1 MSFDFRGLELNSHY
15 VWNFDWVR
23 KSLAFIKDNNMT
35 ALVLHRNEIID
46 QLVYPA
52 GVFAEGQSFDNIFDR
67 YRVIHRDLYK
77 YVTRG
82 RSTPMQLSDYL
93 RRVIELAD
101 KQGTEVWLENKELWF
116 HDAFIELNPQVFKNG
131 KLCPNEPVWM
141 DFIRQKYTDLFGDID
156 GIAGIITAPAT
167 RESRLSISGNR
178 CTCDLCRSTPPEDWY
193 RRLLKAMYEPIKA
206 AGKTLVVR
214 DFVFDLKTQ
223 TEIATVMEELP
234 EDVII
239 CLKNTPHDYYPTFP
253 NNARTGN
260 VGPHRQWVEFE
271 VMAQY
276 YGWGI
281 GPSHMVDDTRYR
293 LGHAASQGVEGIL
306 VRTDWEALE
315 AHSVFHTPNMLNLY
329 AIAELS
335 IDQDLTKQQIYR
347 DWLCGEN
354 YLKAGASATEIEAAV
369 DWSIAL
375 FGDSWEIIRRALYTN
390 DCVFSD
396 SSCYPVSLAHAWWLA
411 EEKNSLR
418 DWDHSKWHAMDADE
432 PNVHRIIE
440 EKEEA
445 LRRGEALKGIIA
457 HRPKA
462 LTDAAYE
469 DLTGRIEVFR
479 RYIHGFREIGQ
490 ACILTKYLTE
500 NDQPSDFRKEACDLL
515 GKRLQGLLDLAAEFR
530 VFRKNTDF
538 RHTTYTALGSERLE
552 VLHADLTRILAASA
566 MAAESAAGGGVTA

>member
-52 GVFAEGQSFDNIFDR
+52 GVFAKGQRFENIFDR

-77 YVTRG
+77 YVARG

-101 KQGTEVWLENKELWF
+101 RQGTQVWLENKELWF
-116 HDAFIELNPQVFKNG
+116 HDSIVELNPQVFKNG
-131 KLCPNEPVWM
+131 RLCPNEPVWM
-141 DFIRQKYTDLFGDID
+141 EFIEQKYKDLFNNFDN
-156 GIAGIITAPAT
+156 IAGIITAPAT
-167 RESRLSISGNR
+167 RESRLSISGHR
-178 CTCDLCRSTPPEDWY
+178 CTCDLCASTPPEDWY
-193 RRLLKAMYEPIKA
+193 RRLLNAMYRPIKA

-214 DFVFDLKTQ
+214 DFVFDRQTQ

-253 NNARTGN
+253 DNARIGN

-293 LGHAASQGVEGIL
+293 LGYARSHCVEGVL

-315 AHSVFHTPNMLNLY
+315 AHSVFHTPNLLNLY
-329 AIAELS
+329 AVAELAVAE
-335 IDQDLTKQQIYR
+335 DTAKETIYR
-347 DWLCGEN
+347 DWLVGEQ
-354 YLKAGASATEIEAAV
+354 YLKPDATGSEIDAAV
-369 DWSIAL
+369 AWSIEL
-375 FGDSWEIIRRALYTN
+375 LGDSWEIIRRALYTN

-396 SSCYPVSLAHAWWLA
+396 SSTYPVSLAHAWWLA

-418 DWDHSKWHAMDADE
+418 DWDPAKEHAMDADE
-432 PNVHRIIE
+432 PNVRRILE

-445 LRRGEALKGIIA
+445 LRRVDALEDVVKR
-457 HRPKA
+457 RPTA
-462 LTDAAYE
+462 MTDAAYQ
-469 DLTGRIEVFR
+469 DLVERIDVFR
-479 RYIHGFREIGQ
+479 RYIRGFREIGQ

-500 NDQPSDFRKEACDLL
+500 NEEPSGFRPEARRLLQERLDGLLELAADFRQY
-515 GKRLQGLLDLAAEFR
+515 RHT
-530 VFRKNTDF
+530 TDF

-552 VLHADLTRILAASA
+552 VLHADLSRILALNASRL
-566 MAAESAAGGGVTA
+566 ENQAGTGSTA